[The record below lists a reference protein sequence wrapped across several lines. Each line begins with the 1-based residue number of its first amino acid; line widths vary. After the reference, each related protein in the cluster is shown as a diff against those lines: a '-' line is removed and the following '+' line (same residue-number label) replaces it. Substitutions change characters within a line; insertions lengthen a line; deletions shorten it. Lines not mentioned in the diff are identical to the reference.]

1 VRHNTKKHIVVDV
14 KKRLSVVLNNALAWS
29 RHGDM
34 KIWRRK
40 VAWTYVFVKA

>member
-1 VRHNTKKHIVVDV
+1 VRYDTKAHIVVDI
-14 KKRLSVVLNNALAWS
+14 KKQLSIALNKALAWS

>member
-1 VRHNTKKHIVVDV
+1 VRYDSKAHIVVDM
-14 KKRLSVVLNNALAWS
+14 KKRLSIALNNALAWS

-40 VAWTYVFVKA
+40 VARPYVFVKA